1 MSGTTRELARF
12 LVATSYGDL
21 PEAVQRE
28 GTRAFLNWLGCVF
41 GGLGEPAGAT
51 GYHALGN
58 HVGPGEATVIGRK
71 RTADP
76 VSATFFNVLGSSSH
90 GYDDAHLATVTHPS
104 GPAAGAA
111 LAAAEITDAAGSAI
125 VNAVLLG
132 IEVQCRVATALVSEP
147 GISVGFYMTGLTGA
161 LGAAA
166 AAGKLFDLDEQRMNW
181 ALGIAAAQGGGFR
194 ETHGSMANALIRAQ
208 AARNGMM
215 AALLAR
221 DGFTCTETALEGKK
235 GFMAVLGSLA
245 NTNIVTDGLGRHF
258 ELVNNTYKA
267 YPCAMPVN
275 PIIDACLDIL
285 ERAGG
290 AEIEAVA
297 LTVSPLAME
306 LAGRESP
313 KDVEEARVSLFHW
326 AAASL
331 ARGRAGLDEIQ
342 AGCVVAPDVL
352 RMRSRIG
359 AKVDRTLSRESA
371 SAVARLKDGRELVS
385 HVADARGSIR
395 RPMSNAELEQKFGGQ
410 ASRHIDKPTA
420 DKILSECWA
429 LPTGTVLSQRLLTRL
444 IH

>member
-1 MSGTTRELARF
+1 MPGTTRELAKF
-12 LVATSYGDL
+12 LVATSYEDL
-21 PEAVQRE
+21 PETVQRE
-28 GTRAFLNWLGCVF
+28 GSRAFLNWLGCVF
-41 GGLGEPAGAT
+41 GGLREPAGAT
-51 GYHALGN
+51 GYHALGKY
-58 HVGPGEATVIGRK
+58 VGPGEATIIGRD

-111 LAAAEITDAAGSAI
+111 LAAAEIADASGTAI
-125 VNAVLLG
+125 LNALLLG
-132 IEVQCRVATALVSEP
+132 IEIQCRVATALTSEP
-147 GISVGFYMTGLTGA
+147 SISVGFYMTGLTGA

-166 AAGKLFDLDEQRMNW
+166 AAGKLLGLDEQRMSW
-181 ALGIAAAQGGGFR
+181 ALGIAAAQGAGFR
-194 ETHGSMANALIRAQ
+194 ETHGSMANALVRAQ

-221 DGFTCTETALEGKK
+221 DGFTCTEAALEGKK
-235 GFMAVLGSLA
+235 GFMAVFGSLA
-245 NTNIVTDGLGRHF
+245 NTSLITDGLGRHF

-275 PIIDACLDIL
+275 PIIDACLDIA

-290 AEIEAVA
+290 AEIESVE

-326 AAASL
+326 AAVSL
-331 ARGRAGLDEIQ
+331 AKNRAGLGEIQ
-342 AGCVVAPDVL
+342 TECVVAPDVL
-352 RMRSRIG
+352 QIRSRIRT
-359 AKVDRTLSRESA
+359 KVDRSLARESA

-385 HVADARGSIR
+385 HVAHSRGSIR
-395 RPMSNAELEQKFGGQ
+395 RPLSNEELEQKFRGQ
-410 ASRHIDKPTA
+410 AARRIDEPTA
-420 DKILSECWA
+420 DKIISQCWA
-429 LPTGTVLSQRLLTRL
+429 LPAETLLSQRSLIRLL
-444 IH
+444 H